1 MKITND
7 ANVTI
12 IGSNTTVVIPNSDS
26 ITSSV
31 VVTCNSGSSYSITSS
46 VVVTCNSGSSYRIS
60 KECYIALEEL
70 FKEQIG
76 EVESNKPVIVKE

>member
-7 ANVTI
+7 ANTTI
-12 IGSNTTVVIPNSDS
+12 IGSNTTVVIPNNDS

-31 VVTCNSGSSYSITSS
+31 VACN
-46 VVVTCNSGSSYRIS
+46 NGSSYRIS
-60 KECYIALEEL
+60 KECYVALEEL

-76 EVESNKPVIVKE
+76 KIESNKPIIVKE

>member
-7 ANVTI
+7 ANTTI

-26 ITSSV
+26 ITSNV
-31 VVTCNSGSSYSITSS
+31 

-60 KECYIALEEL
+60 KECYVALEEL

-76 EVESNKPVIVKE
+76 EVESNKPIIVKE

>member
-12 IGSNTTVVIPNSDS
+12 IGSNTTVVIPNSDG
-26 ITSSV
+26 IA
-31 VVTCNSGSSYSITSS
+31 SS
-46 VVVTCNSGSSYRIS
+46 VVVTCNSGSSYRIG
-60 KECYIALEEL
+60 KECYVALEEL

-76 EVESNKPVIVKE
+76 EVESNKPIIVKE

>member
-7 ANVTI
+7 VNTTV
-12 IGSNTTVVIPNSDS
+12 IGSKTTVVIPNSDS

-31 VVTCNSGSSYSITSS
+31 VIACDN
-46 VVVTCNSGSSYRIS
+46 GSSYRIA
-60 KECYIALEEL
+60 KECYAALEEL

-76 EVESNKPVIVKE
+76 EVEFNKPIIIKD

>member
-7 ANVTI
+7 ANTTI

-31 VVTCNSGSSYSITSS
+31 VVACNNGY
-46 VVVTCNSGSSYRIS
+46 SYRIS
-60 KECYIALEEL
+60 KEYYVALEEL

-76 EVESNKPVIVKE
+76 KIESNEPIIVKE

>member
-7 ANVTI
+7 ANTTI

-26 ITSSV
+26 IASSV
-31 VVTCNSGSSYSITSS
+31 VIACN
-46 VVVTCNSGSSYRIS
+46 NGSSYRIA
-60 KECYIALEEL
+60 KECYAALEEL

-76 EVESNKPVIVKE
+76 EVESNKPIIVKE

>member
-7 ANVTI
+7 ANTTI

-26 ITSSV
+26 ITSNV
-31 VVTCNSGSSYSITSS
+31 IVACNNGH
-46 VVVTCNSGSSYRIS
+46 SYRIS
-60 KECYIALEEL
+60 KECYVALEEL

-76 EVESNKPVIVKE
+76 KIESNEPIIVKE

>member
-7 ANVTI
+7 ANTTI

-26 ITSSV
+26 ITSNV
-31 VVTCNSGSSYSITSS
+31 VIACN
-46 VVVTCNSGSSYRIS
+46 NGSSYRIA
-60 KECYIALEEL
+60 KECYAALEEL

-76 EVESNKPVIVKE
+76 KIESNKPIIVKE

>member
-1 MKITND
+1 MKIIND

-26 ITSSV
+26 ITV
-31 VVTCNSGSSYSITSS
+31 VVACNNGF
-46 VVVTCNSGSSYRIS
+46 SYRIS

-76 EVESNKPVIVKE
+76 KIESNKPIIVKE

>member
-1 MKITND
+1 MKIIND

-31 VVTCNSGSSYSITSS
+31 VVTCNSGSSH
-46 VVVTCNSGSSYRIS
+46 RIN
-60 KECYIALEEL
+60 KECYVALEEL

>member
-7 ANVTI
+7 ANTTI

-31 VVTCNSGSSYSITSS
+31 VV
-46 VVVTCNSGSSYRIS
+46 VTCNSGSSYRIS
-60 KECYIALEEL
+60 KECYVALEEL

-76 EVESNKPVIVKE
+76 KIESNKPIIVKE

>member
-7 ANVTI
+7 ANTTI

-26 ITSSV
+26 IV
-31 VVTCNSGSSYSITSS
+31 VVACNNGFSH
-46 VVVTCNSGSSYRIS
+46 RIS
-60 KECYIALEEL
+60 KDCYVALEEL

-76 EVESNKPVIVKE
+76 EVESNKLVIVKE

>member
-7 ANVTI
+7 ANTTI

-26 ITSSV
+26 IV
-31 VVTCNSGSSYSITSS
+31 VACNNGF
-46 VVVTCNSGSSYRIS
+46 SYRIS
-60 KECYIALEEL
+60 KECYVALEEL

-76 EVESNKPVIVKE
+76 KIESNKPIIVKE

>member
-7 ANVTI
+7 ANTTI

-31 VVTCNSGSSYSITSS
+31 VVACN
-46 VVVTCNSGSSYRIS
+46 NGSSYRIS
-60 KECYIALEEL
+60 KECYVALEEL

-76 EVESNKPVIVKE
+76 KIESNKLIIVKE

>member
-7 ANVTI
+7 ANTTI
-12 IGSNTTVVIPNSDS
+12 IGSNTTIVIPNSDG
-26 ITSSV
+26 IA
-31 VVTCNSGSSYSITSS
+31 SS

-60 KECYIALEEL
+60 KECYVALEEL

-76 EVESNKPVIVKE
+76 EVESNKPIIVKE

>member
-7 ANVTI
+7 ANTTI
-12 IGSNTTVVIPNSDS
+12 IGSNTTVVIPNSD
-26 ITSSV
+26 
-31 VVTCNSGSSYSITSS
+31 GITSS

-60 KECYIALEEL
+60 KECYVALEEL

-76 EVESNKPVIVKE
+76 KIESNKPIIVKE